1 MGCTPSILHH
11 YHHQNSTNTNNHRNG
26 PAEDGE
32 DVPVVGTGNSTH
44 LTTGSTGSPRSL
56 GLFKKVKI
64 DKAVKSSKP
73 ATQASQ
79 NTGTPGGFSITNQD
93 CTTKVLLAFGKED
106 LQSDAFWLACE
117 KLGYECNLARTR
129 DAVLEAF
136 QTKNHEIVVIDTRN
150 PKVIDGESVCRALRS
165 LKTSQYAVVVGVV
178 GRGPTE
184 KEDPSIEPILNV
196 GFNRVFMETSSL
208 VQCMNELLQLFLS
221 DVQPRLQLA
230 TAQAMHIALD
240 KCTDVVHITDQNLNI
255 QYMNRSS
262 ERFLGFNMKDVAGK
276 SLLETNSVDNKELMV
291 QQLQRGREWEGLI
304 SWRRKMGDSVVLSG
318 RVIPVCS
325 PGRSPTHY
333 IFIHES
339 QNMMLDKRMSGTL
352 VKNSELPKGSNNRK
366 GSADMKSISSDGLRR
381 QSIAKLHNLSI
392 EAPITKVIA
401 LITSV
406 QENANLEDIQTLDKV
421 VDILRTTELYSPQL
435 KDDKG
440 KSGDPV
446 TNDLIGAL
454 LSSGPSVTPIARR
467 SSSDSGSVSKIG
479 LSRSTFKTVN
489 MSHQMKELLDTSL
502 LWDFDIFRLEELSV
516 KRPLVYLGMN
526 LMNHFDVCSSL
537 GCEEN
542 VLHNWLIVI
551 EENYNAKNTY
561 HTSTHAADVMQATAG
576 FLERE
581 RLKQILDPLDEAVCL
596 IAAAAHDVDHPGKSS
611 AFLCNSNH
619 ELAILY
625 NDLCVLESHHSALA
639 FKLTISDDRVNIF
652 KSLERD
658 VYKAVRQ
665 NVIDMIL
672 ATEMT
677 RHFEHLAKFVNV
689 FSIKKE
695 DDSPDGGRSSPDIGI
710 LTAPE
715 NITLIKRM
723 LIKCA
728 DVSNP
733 TRPLRMCV
741 EWAVRIAEEYFN
753 QTDEEK
759 ANNLPVV
766 MPLFDRATCSI
777 PKSQI
782 GFMDFIINDMFETWE
797 AFIEMPELLQNMQHN
812 YKFWKEKEKCG
823 IHRIQDVIIMQRTVK
838 TYGKND

>member
-1 MGCTPSILHH
+1 MR
-11 YHHQNSTNTNNHRNG
+11 Q
-26 PAEDGE
+26 
-32 DVPVVGTGNSTH
+32 
-44 LTTGSTGSPRSL
+44 GSPRRERSRAHIVVRSWAERNDEVF
-56 GLFKKVKI
+56 G
-64 DKAVKSSKP
+64 DSDAEP
-73 ATQASQ
+73 EDATGIQ
-79 NTGTPGGFSITNQD
+79 GGFSLGSFPHY
-93 CTTKVLLAFGKED
+93 TTKVLLAFGKD
-106 LQSDAFWLACE
+106 DFQSEAFWLACE
-117 KLGYECNLARTR
+117 KLGYECNLARTK
-129 DAVLEAF
+129 DTVLEAF
-136 QTKNHEIVVIDTRN
+136 HTKYHEIVVIDTRN
-150 PKVIDGESVCRALRS
+150 PKIIDGETICRDLRS
-165 LKTSQYAVVVGVV
+165 LKSTQYTVIVGVV
-178 GRGPTE
+178 RRSTTE
-184 KEDPSIEPILNV
+184 KEDSSIEPLLNM
-196 GFNRVFMETSSL
+196 GFNRVCMETSSL
-208 VQCMNELLQLFLS
+208 SQCMNELLQLYLS

-230 TAQAMHIALD
+230 TAQAVYVALD
-240 KCTDVVHITDQNLNI
+240 KCGDVVHITDQNLNI
-255 QYMNRSS
+255 QYMNRAS
-262 ERFLGFNMKDVAGK
+262 ERFLGYTMKDVAGK
-276 SLLETNSVDNKELMV
+276 SLLESNSVDNKELMV
-291 QQLQRGREWEGLI
+291 QQLQRGREWEGVI

-318 RVIPVCS
+318 RVVPVS
-325 PGRSPTHY
+325 FAGRSPTHY
-333 IFIHES
+333 VFIHES
-339 QNMMLDKRMSGTL
+339 SNIGLDKRMSGTL
-352 VKNSELPKGSNNRK
+352 IKNSELPKGQNNRK
-366 GSADMKSISSDGLRR
+366 GSVDMKSISSDGLRR

-406 QENANLEDIQTLDKV
+406 QESSTNQEDIQTLDKV
-421 VDILRTTELYSPQL
+421 VDILRTTELYSPQM
-435 KDDKG
+435 KDDKT
-440 KSGDPV
+440 KTGDPV

-454 LSSGPSVTPIARR
+454 LSSGSAITPIARR
-467 SSSDSGSVSKIG
+467 SSSDSGSVTRMG
-479 LSRSTFKTVN
+479 LSRSTFKTP
-489 MSHQMKELLDTSL
+489 MSLQMKELLDTSL
-502 LWDFDIFRLEELSV
+502 LWDFDIFKLEELSV

-526 LMNHFDVCSSL
+526 LMNHFDVSSSL
-537 GCEEN
+537 GCDES
-542 VLHNWLIVI
+542 VLHNWLVI
-551 EENYNAKNTY
+551 IEMNYNSKNSY

-581 RLKQILDPLDEAVCL
+581 RLKQILDPLDEAACL
-596 IAAAAHDVDHPGKSS
+596 VAAAAHDVDHPGKSS

-639 FKLTISDDRVNIF
+639 FKLTMSDDRVNIF

-665 NVIDMIL
+665 NIVDMIL

-677 RHFEHLAKFVNV
+677 KHFEHLAKFVNV

-695 DDSPDGGRSSPDIGI
+695 DDSPDGGRSSPDVGI

-715 NITLIKRM
+715 NIALIKRM

-733 TRPLRMCV
+733 TRPVKMCV

-759 ANNLPVV
+759 ANHLPVV

-812 YKFWKEKEKCG
+812 YKFWKEKEKYG
-823 IHRIQDVIIMQRTVK
+823 IQRIQDIIIMQRTMKASGTGK
-838 TYGKND
+838 TD

>member
-1 MGCTPSILHH
+1 MGCTPSFLHHHHH
-11 YHHQNSTNTNNHRNG
+11 YHHQTTTTSSNSNHRNG
-26 PAEDGE
+26 SAEDTE
-32 DVPVVGTGNSTH
+32 VAPADSTSNSTH
-44 LTTGSTGSPRSL
+44 MTSGSTSSPRSL
-56 GLFKKVKI
+56 RLFKKSKV
-64 DKAVKSSKP
+64 DKTVKSSKSTTR
-73 ATQASQ
+73 AVQ
-79 NTGTPGGFSITNQD
+79 N
-93 CTTKVLLAFGKED
+93 VLLAFGSDD
-106 LQSDAFWLACE
+106 LQGDAICSACE
-117 KLGYECNLARTR
+117 ELGYEFSLASTR
-129 DAVLEAF
+129 ETVLEAF
-136 QTKNHEIVVIDTRN
+136 QATNHEIVVIDTRN
-150 PKVIDGESVCRALRS
+150 PKIIDGESICKALRS
-165 LKTSQYAVVVGVV
+165 LKTAQYTVIVGVV
-178 GRGPTE
+178 RRSTTE
-184 KEDPSIEPILNV
+184 KEDSSVAPLLSM
-196 GFNRVFMETSSL
+196 GFNRVFTETYSL
-208 VQCMNELLQLFLS
+208 VQSVNELLQLYVS
-221 DVQPRLQLA
+221 DVQPRLQLSS
-230 TAQAMHIALD
+230 AQAAYVALD
-240 KCTDVVHITDQNLNI
+240 KCSDVVHITDQNLNI

-262 ERFLGFNMKDVAGK
+262 ERFLGFSMEDVAGK
-276 SLLETNSVDNKELMV
+276 SLLEANSVDNRDLMV
-291 QQLQRGREWEGLI
+291 QQLQRGREWEGVI
-304 SWRRKMGDSVVLSG
+304 SWRRKTGDCVVLSG
-318 RVIPVCS
+318 RVIPVYIT
-325 PGRSPTHY
+325 GRSPTHY
-333 IFIHES
+333 VFIHES
-339 QNMMLDKRMSGTL
+339 QSVALDKRISGTL
-352 VKNSELPKGSNNRK
+352 VKNPELPKGTNNRK
-366 GSADMKSISSDGLRR
+366 GSADLKSISSDGLRR

-406 QENANLEDIQTLDKV
+406 QENASLEDIQTLDKV
-421 VDILRTTELYSPQL
+421 IDILRTTELYSPQL

-440 KSGDPV
+440 KPGDPV

-454 LSSGPSVTPIARR
+454 LSSGPAVTPFARR
-467 SSSDSGSVSKIG
+467 SSSDSGSVSRIG
-479 LSRSTFKTVN
+479 LSRSTFKPVN

-502 LWDFDIFRLEELSV
+502 LWDFDIFKLEELSS

-526 LMNHFDVCSSL
+526 LMNHFDVSSSL
-537 GCEEN
+537 GCDEN
-542 VLHNWLIVI
+542 VLHNWLVI
-551 EENYNAKNTY
+551 IEMNYNSKNSY

-596 IAAAAHDVDHPGKSS
+596 VAAAAHDVDHPGKSS

-639 FKLTISDDRVNIF
+639 FKLTMSDDRVNIF
-652 KSLERD
+652 KCLERD

-695 DDSPDGGRSSPDIGI
+695 DDSPDGGRSSPDIGV

-733 TRPLRMCV
+733 TRPVRMCV

-759 ANNLPVV
+759 ENHLPVV

-812 YKFWKEKEKCG
+812 YKFWKEKEKFG
-823 IHRIQDVIIMQRTVK
+823 IHRIQDVITMQRTWK
-838 TYGKND
+838 D

>member
-1 MGCTPSILHH
+1 MWEWKFSSFFSNFLGICFRHGRKGVLDLADKDCLH
-11 YHHQNSTNTNNHRNG
+11 
-26 PAEDGE
+26 
-32 DVPVVGTGNSTH
+32 
-44 LTTGSTGSPRSL
+44 
-56 GLFKKVKI
+56 
-64 DKAVKSSKP
+64 
-73 ATQASQ
+73 TQI
-79 NTGTPGGFSITNQD
+79 GTPGGFSLTNQEY
-93 CTTKVLLAFGKED
+93 TTNVLLAFGKD
-106 LQSDAFWLACE
+106 DVLSDAFMSACE
-117 KLGYECNLARTR
+117 KLGYDCNLGRSR
-129 DAVLEAF
+129 EGVLETF
-136 QTKNHEIVVIDTRN
+136 QTKIHEIVVVDIRN
-150 PKVIDGESVCRALRS
+150 PKIFDGESICRALRG
-165 LKTSQYAVVVGVV
+165 LKTTQYTVVVGVV
-178 GRGPTE
+178 RRSTSD
-184 KEDPSIEPILNV
+184 KEESSVEPLLSM
-196 GFNRVFMETSSL
+196 GFNRVCVETSS
-208 VQCMNELLQLFLS
+208 VTQCMNELLQLYVS

-230 TAQAMHIALD
+230 AAQAMYVALD
-240 KCTDVVHITDQNLNI
+240 KCGDVVHITDQNLNV

-262 ERFLGFNMKDVAGK
+262 ERFLGFSMKDVAGK

-304 SWRRKMGDSVVLSG
+304 SWRRKVGDPVVLSG
-318 RVIPVCS
+318 RVIPVCI

-333 IFIHES
+333 VFVHES
-339 QNMMLDKRMSGTL
+339 QNTMIDKRMSGTF
-352 VKNSELPKGSNNRK
+352 VKNTDVPRGSNNRK
-366 GSADMKSISSDGLRR
+366 GSADLKSISSDGLRR

-392 EAPITKVIA
+392 EAPITRVIA
-401 LITSV
+401 LINSV
-406 QENANLEDIQTLDKV
+406 QENAGTEVVQTLDKV

-435 KDDKG
+435 KDDRG

-446 TNDLIGAL
+446 ASDLIGAL

-479 LSRSTFKTVN
+479 VSRNTFKTV
-489 MSHQMKELLDTSL
+489 SISPQMKDLLDTSL
-502 LWDFDIFRLEELSV
+502 LWDFDIFRLEEMSV

-526 LMNHFDVCSSL
+526 LMSHFDVCSSL
-537 GCEEN
+537 GCDEI
-542 VLHNWLIVI
+542 VLHNWLVI
-551 EENYNAKNTY
+551 IEMNYNAKNSY

-639 FKLTISDDRVNIF
+639 FKLTMSDDRVNIF

-665 NVIDMIL
+665 NVVDMIL

-677 RHFEHLAKFVNV
+677 KHFEHLAKFVNV

-695 DDSPDGGRSSPDIGI
+695 DDSPDGGRSSPDIGL

-733 TRPLRMCV
+733 TRPVKMCV

-759 ANNLPVV
+759 ANHLPVV

-782 GFMDFIINDMFETWE
+782 GFMDFIIKDMFETWE
-797 AFIEMPELLQNMQHN
+797 AFIEMPELLQNMEHN
-812 YKFWKEKEKCG
+812 YKFWKEKEKSG
-823 IHRIQDVIIMQRTVK
+823 IHRIQDVILMQQTMK
-838 TYGKND
+838 ICLSST